1 MCQAAGIWG
10 GGGALHI
17 TAKRPPWP
25 AAVLEPHL
33 RISQMLSCFWWQLGL
48 TLKETLDQV
57 TQIIVRLHINQSE
70 IIVELYSNYI
80 DQGFMRELRGGR
92 SELDMVD
99 WELLART
106 SDRKLP
112 QLTAKRG
119 MEITNSG
126 DGSLQAWLHPGALPL
141 AASTVLASF
150 FGSILYTAG
159 GRGEEASSSRTA
171 RSAERCFSFS
181 ASLTQNCTVLACLGS
196 HGLPRVCHVANW
208 IWNSLIGRV

>member
-1 MCQAAGIWG
+1 M
-10 GGGALHI
+10 
-17 TAKRPPWP
+17 
-25 AAVLEPHL
+25 LEPHL
-33 RISQMLSCFWWQLGL
+33 LISQMLSCFWWQLGL

-80 DQGFMRELRGGR
+80 DQGFTRELRGGR

-150 FGSILYTAG
+150 FGSILYTTA
-159 GRGEEASSSRTA
+159 GRGYLSQAHSQAHS
-171 RSAERCFSFS
+171 
-181 ASLTQNCTVLACLGS
+181 
-196 HGLPRVCHVANW
+196 
-208 IWNSLIGRV
+208 